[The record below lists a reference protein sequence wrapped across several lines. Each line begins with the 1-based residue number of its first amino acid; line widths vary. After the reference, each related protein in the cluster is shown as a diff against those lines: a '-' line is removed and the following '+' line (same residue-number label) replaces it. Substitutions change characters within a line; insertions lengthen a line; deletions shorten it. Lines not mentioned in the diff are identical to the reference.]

1 MTTRRWTAAA
11 ARYTDALQFYEG
23 PGASVTYAGKAY
35 LCKAIAEWAES
46 RSLWLDCTGETEIRM
61 ALAGGVSRERILVH
75 GVKKSPAD
83 LESAVRHA
91 GTIVVDNL
99 YELERLTA
107 LFRTSGEGFP
117 DLWLRLL
124 PGTAVQTH
132 HAHTQTGQ
140 HGSKFGMTA
149 GGSPSGR

>member
-1 MTTRRWTAAA
+1 MTTRRWTPPRRATRKPSAYIKA
-11 ARYTDALQFYEG
+11 PARRI
-23 PGASVTYAGKAY
+23 TYAGKAY

-61 ALAGGVSRERILVH
+61 ALSGGVSREHILVH
-75 GVKKSPAD
+75 GVNKSPAD
-83 LESAVRHA
+83 LESALLHA

-99 YELERLTA
+99 FELERLVS
-107 LFRTSGEGFP
+107 LYDSGAENSP
-117 DLWLRLL
+117 VLWLRLL

-149 GGSPSGR
+149 